1 MAKTSTGILLIIL
14 VLIVLA
20 LPLAGLIAVSW
31 LTGFALALFGNW
43 TFNIRIGWHQRKH
56 CSRRDRD
63 YPGNNSHNIRY
74 GFIVSPALFAFI
86 AGFLIYLAGIFLVIV
101 GLIAIF
107 AAAGA
112 RWNGVVTLIIGL
124 IYLILGYFVSDPFY
138 LGVLI
143 GLWLL
148 IVGIMNVL
156 QKED

>member
-1 MAKTSTGILLIIL
+1 
-14 VLIVLA
+14 
-20 LPLAGLIAVSW
+20 
-31 LTGFALALFGNW
+31 
-43 TFNIRIGWHQRKH
+43 
-56 CSRRDRD
+56 
-63 YPGNNSHNIRY
+63 
-74 GFIVSPALFAFI
+74 
-86 AGFLIYLAGIFLVIV
+86 LIYLAGIFLVIV